1 MKYHTY
7 WGLPVCVV
15 ALALT
20 GCSGIAPRA
29 ASPEIE
35 PPAWNSL
42 EMMMIDTEIVSVD
55 HPGQEA
61 TNTEPASE
69 LRIAVVRPA
78 S

>member
-15 ALALT
+15 ALALN

-29 ASPEIE
+29 ASPDIE
-35 PPAWNSL
+35 PPPWNSL

-55 HPGQEA
+55 HPGKKA
-61 TNTEPASE
+61 ANTEPASE
-69 LRIAVVRPA
+69 LRIAVSRSA